1 MPPASGLPTPTAVT
15 EANATQSTVENTQ
28 DQQPRLLPLG
38 STAGKGT
45 FLWDG
50 VAGTWFWIDPT
61 NDVVFVGIVQR
72 WLMAPGAPDVENL
85 SRALTYQ
92 ALVNP
97 AK

>member
-1 MPPASGLPTPTAVT
+1 MPVAITAPKQIAPGLRRALGLWDLVLYGIVVIQPTAPMPVFGVVS
-15 EANATQSTVENTQ
+15 ERAHGHVATAV
-28 DQQPRLLPLG
+28 LI
-38 STAGKGT
+38 AM
-45 FLWDG
+45 
-50 VAGTWFWIDPT
+50 
-61 NDVVFVGIVQR
+61 VQR

>member
-1 MPPASGLPTPTAVT
+1 MRENSALVCIRCNRASA
-15 EANATQSTVENTQ
+15 
-28 DQQPRLLPLG
+28 LG
-38 STAGKGT
+38 TTSPFWKILSSSAARAGKGT

-50 VAGTWFWIDPT
+50 IAGTWFWIDPS
-61 NDVVFVGIVQR
+61 NDVVFVGMMQR

-92 ALVNP
+92 ALVAP

>member
-1 MPPASGLPTPTAVT
+1 
-15 EANATQSTVENTQ
+15 
-28 DQQPRLLPLG
+28 
-38 STAGKGT
+38 
-45 FLWDG
+45 

-61 NDVVFVGIVQR
+61 NDVVFVGIIQR

-92 ALVNP
+92 ALIDP